1 MQMMATLN
9 NTVQAI
15 QIVHVN
21 QQPQQ
26 RDRRGDFM
34 KGHPPTFSHS
44 ADPLQADDWLRAVE
58 RQLDIA
64 QCNDQERVLYAAGQ
78 LRGAAL
84 DWWESYRPQDR
95 ECFTWAQFR
104 ERFRSHHV
112 PAGIM
117 KMKKKEF
124 LSLKQGN
131 MSVTEYRD
139 KFLQLA
145 RYAPTEVAEDGD
157 KQEHFLEGLNDNLQ
171 LQLMN
176 NTFNNFNHLV
186 DRALLTEQKRR
197 EIDEKKRK
205 LNPASSNSNTRPRYP
220 QQYQQQRQQ
229 PQQQQYQ
236 QQTGQGQRYQNQNQR
251 PTYRAMPQG
260 QSNPPAQNQATV
272 PVVRNCYKCG
282 DSGHLANNCPQ
293 RGQQQQQGR

>member
-1 MQMMATLN
+1 MRYELAECSSQSAAEAEDDEHGN
-9 NTVQAI
+9 
-15 QIVHVN
+15 
-21 QQPQQ
+21 
-26 RDRRGDFM
+26 FM

-44 ADPLQADDWLRAVE
+44 ADPLRADDRLHAVE
-58 RQLDIA
+58 RRLDIA

-84 DWWESYRPQDR
+84 DWRESYRPRDR

-145 RYAPTEVAEDGD
+145 RYAPIEVAEDGD

-197 EIDEKKRK
+197 EIDDKKRK
-205 LNPASSNSNTRPRYP
+205 LNPASSNSNTRRRYP
-220 QQYQQQRQQ
+220 QQYQQQG
-229 PQQQQYQ
+229 YQ
-236 QQTGQGQRYQNQNQR
+236 QRQ
-251 PTYRAMPQG
+251 
-260 QSNPPAQNQATV
+260 
-272 PVVRNCYKCG
+272 
-282 DSGHLANNCPQ
+282 
-293 RGQQQQQGR
+293 

>member
-1 MQMMATLN
+1 MTGSVRWSDALTL
-9 NTVQAI
+9 
-15 QIVHVN
+15 
-21 QQPQQ
+21 
-26 RDRRGDFM
+26 R
-34 KGHPPTFSHS
+34 K
-44 ADPLQADDWLRAVE
+44 
-58 RQLDIA
+58 
-64 QCNDQERVLYAAGQ
+64 CNDQERVPYAAG
-78 LRGAAL
+78 GF
-84 DWWESYRPQDR
+84 EDR
-95 ECFTWAQFR
+95 ERFTWAQFR

-145 RYAPTEVAEDGD
+145 RYTPTKVAEDGD

-205 LNPASSNSNTRPRYP
+205 LNPASSNRNTRPRYP
-220 QQYQQQRQQ
+220 QQYQQQYQQRQQ

-236 QQTGQGQRYQNQNQR
+236 QQTGQGQRY
-251 PTYRAMPQG
+251 
-260 QSNPPAQNQATV
+260 
-272 PVVRNCYKCG
+272 
-282 DSGHLANNCPQ
+282 
-293 RGQQQQQGR
+293 